1 MITIAEATQEAV
13 RLALLRHRLVALR
26 DRRPP
31 YQDVPAEAAEVA
43 GRLFRTLAAI
53 DLLRGT
59 RRDVRGLQRRAVV
72 LAARLAELEMA
83 PPALP

>member
-1 MITIAEATQEAV
+1 MITIAEAPEEAV
-13 RLALLRHRLVALR
+13 RLALLRHRLVAIR

-43 GRLFRTLAAI
+43 GDLFSVLATI

-72 LAARLAELEMA
+72 LAARLAEMGLR
-83 PPALP
+83 PPA

>member
-1 MITIAEATQEAV
+1 VITIAEASQEAI
-13 RLALLRHRLVALR
+13 RLALFRHQLAALR

-31 YQDVPAEAAEVA
+31 QQDASAEASAVA
-43 GRLFRTLAAI
+43 GDLFRVLAAI

-72 LAARLAELEMA
+72 LAGRLAEMGVAVEG
-83 PPALP
+83 